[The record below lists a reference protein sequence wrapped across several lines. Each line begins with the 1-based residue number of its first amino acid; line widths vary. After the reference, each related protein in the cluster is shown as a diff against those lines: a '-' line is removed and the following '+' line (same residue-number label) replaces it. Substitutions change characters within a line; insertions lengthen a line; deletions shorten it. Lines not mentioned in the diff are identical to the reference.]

1 MNKNVLHRI
10 GEFDIP
16 LDEKNGGLI
25 TLPIDKEPKK
35 QKLLFL
41 IKELWTKIKK
51 ILSEK
56 TK

>member
-1 MNKNVLHRI
+1 MNKSNLNKI
-10 GEFDIP
+10 GELNIP

-35 QKLLFL
+35 QKILGL

-51 ILSEK
+51 ILLEK